1 MGTLDPE
8 FEDETVVVTG
18 GTSGIGRETAVQFG
32 AAGATI
38 LIGDIDREPKLDGP
52 PTAEAIRKAGG
63 KAEFVETDVSDR
75 ADVDELIEVAREY
88 GGVDVMINNAGIYRD
103 GAVTELTEADL
114 SAVLSVNVEGVFN
127 GVQSAA
133 IDMLE
138 RSDPGVILNTAS
150 ISSRFAQHG
159 QTAYDASKGAV
170 AMITRT
176 AALELAEEGI
186 RVNAVAPGQIAT
198 EFTPGLSERQREL
211 ARTEGHLKPVPLG
224 RAGEPADLAGAYLF
238 LASEAAGYVTGEL
251 LFVDG
256 GWQAG

>member
-1 MGTLDPE
+1 MGTLDPD
-8 FEDETVVVTG
+8 FEGETVVVTG
-18 GTSGIGRETAVQFG
+18 GTSGIGRETAVGFG
-32 AAGATI
+32 AAGATV
-38 LIGDIDREPKLDGP
+38 LIGDIDREPKLADT
-52 PTAEAIRKAGG
+52 PTVEAIRETGG
-63 KAEFVETDVSDR
+63 EAEFVETDVSDR
-75 ADVDELIEVAREY
+75 SAVEELVEAARAY

-114 SAVLSVNVEGVFN
+114 SAVLGVNVEGVFY

-224 RAGEPADLAGAYLF
+224 RAGEPSEVAGAYVF
-238 LASEAAGYVTGEL
+238 LASEAAEYVTGEL

-256 GWQAG
+256 GWQVG

>member
-238 LASEAAGYVTGEL
+238 LASEAADYVTGEL